1 MSRGIKNSE
10 KLKGRKLSEE
20 TRKKISATKREYFK
34 THDGWWTGKRRSPEQ
49 CKMISERQKGKWA
62 GDWFNDSMEF
72 CNYKCVITGGEF
84 DNVHHTTAFRDII
97 DEVFKITGVEVKQ
110 QVCDY
115 NKEDFDELRLTLKDL
130 HMLYGYG
137 ACINK
142 EVHKLFHDNYGYTK
156 FSPFDF
162 LDFLYRI
169 DVGEF
174 DTWFKENNLKININY
189 EYVEYLEST
198 LSALAESA

>member
-1 MSRGIKNSE
+1 
-10 KLKGRKLSEE
+10 
-20 TRKKISATKREYFK
+20 
-34 THDGWWTGKRRSPEQ
+34 
-49 CKMISERQKGKWA
+49 
-62 GDWFNDSMEF
+62 
-72 CNYKCVITGGEF
+72 
-84 DNVHHTTAFRDII
+84 
-97 DEVFKITGVEVKQ
+97 
-110 QVCDY
+110 
-115 NKEDFDELRLTLKDL
+115 
-130 HMLYGYG
+130 MLYGYG

-174 DTWFKENNLKININY
+174 DAWFKENNLKININY

-198 LSALAESA
+198 LSVLAESA

>member
-1 MSRGIKNSE
+1 
-10 KLKGRKLSEE
+10 
-20 TRKKISATKREYFK
+20 
-34 THDGWWTGKRRSPEQ
+34 
-49 CKMISERQKGKWA
+49 
-62 GDWFNDSMEF
+62 
-72 CNYKCVITGGEF
+72 
-84 DNVHHTTAFRDII
+84 
-97 DEVFKITGVEVKQ
+97 
-110 QVCDY
+110 
-115 NKEDFDELRLTLKDL
+115 
-130 HMLYGYG
+130 MLYGYG

-142 EVHKLFHDNYGYTK
+142 EVHKLFHDNYGHTK